1 MPNLADHLRAMYEN
15 TPVLVAAYDPFD
27 RLRYANQAFRAAFFI
42 APEEEPFWPE
52 LMRRNFHA
60 GQGTVIHAADFEEWL
75 VSTLSRRGKAGF
87 RAFETD
93 LVDGRWLWMTETV
106 DADGWMLCIA
116 SDITSLRPDDRA
128 VRQDRDM
135 AVKAAQTDDLTG
147 IANRRYV
154 TMRIEDMLGQRA
166 TDGMPAEEMRAEGV
180 AGCVAILDLDNFKY
194 INDRYGHHVGD
205 AVLRDFARRI
215 QALVRRTDCFG
226 RVGGEEFVLVLPA
239 TSAAQAALLIERM
252 LTVIRRSRPL
262 SDRPDFAYTFSAG
275 VAESIVGDSVASI
288 YARAD
293 KALYAAKVAGRNQL
307 VIGGIATEATPRQA

>member
-1 MPNLADHLRAMYEN
+1 MHDVVDHLRTMYEN

-27 RLRYANQAFRAAFFI
+27 RLRYANRAFRAAYFI
-42 APEEEPFWPE
+42 EPAEELFWPD

-60 GQGTVIHAADFEEWL
+60 GRGTVIRAPDFEEWL

-93 LVDGRWLWMTETV
+93 LADGRWLWMTETV
-106 DADGWMLCIA
+106 DAGGWMLCIA
-116 SDITSLRPDDRA
+116 SDITSLRAEDRA
-128 VRQDRDM
+128 VRQDRDF
-135 AVKAAQTDDLTG
+135 AIKAAQTDELTG

-154 TMRIEDMLGQRA
+154 TAMIEDMLGQPARG
-166 TDGMPAEEMRAEGV
+166 DGPAGSV
-180 AGCVAILDLDNFKY
+180 ALLDLDNFKY

-239 TSAAQAALLIERM
+239 TSASQAALLIERM

-262 SDRPDFAYTFSAG
+262 NDRPDFAYTFSAG
-275 VAESIVGDSVASI
+275 VAESMTADCVASI

-293 KALYAAKVAGRNQL
+293 KALYAAKLAGRNQL
-307 VIGGIATEATPRQA
+307 ILDGTPGQATPRQA

>member
-1 MPNLADHLRAMYEN
+1 MPDVVDHLRAMYEN

-27 RLRYANQAFRAAFFI
+27 RLRYANQAFRAAYFI
-42 APEEEPFWPE
+42 EGQEEPFWPD

-60 GQGTVIHAADFEEWL
+60 GRGTVIRAPDFEEWL

-106 DADGWMLCIA
+106 DKVGWMLCIA
-116 SDITSLRPDDRA
+116 SDITSLRAEDRT
-128 VRQDRDM
+128 VRQDRDL
-135 AVKAAQTDDLTG
+135 AIKAAQTDELTG

-154 TMRIEDMLGQRA
+154 TAMIEDLLAQAGARPDA
-166 TDGMPAEEMRAEGV
+166 G
-180 AGCVAILDLDNFKY
+180 GCVALLDLDNFKF

-226 RVGGEEFVLVLPA
+226 RVGGEEFVLVLPG
-239 TSAAQAALLIERM
+239 TSGPQAALLIERM
-252 LTVIRRSRPL
+252 LTVIRRAQPL

-275 VAESIVGDSVASI
+275 VAENIAGDSVASI

-307 VIGGIATEATPRQA
+307 ILDGHADEATPRQA

>member
-1 MPNLADHLRAMYEN
+1 MHNVTDHLRALYEN

-27 RLRYANQAFRAAFFI
+27 RLRYANRAFRAAFFI
-42 APEEEPFWPE
+42 EPEEEPFWPE

-60 GQGTVIHAADFEEWL
+60 GRGTVIRAPDFEEWL

-93 LVDGRWLWMTETV
+93 LADGHWLWMTETV
-106 DADGWMLCIA
+106 DTEGWMLCIA
-116 SDITSLRPDDRA
+116 SDITSLRAEDRA
-128 VRQDRDM
+128 VRQDRDF
-135 AVKAAQTDDLTG
+135 AIKAAQTDDLTG

-154 TMRIEDMLGQRA
+154 TTMI
-166 TDGMPAEEMRAEGV
+166 EEMLNQAAPNAASA
-180 AGCVAILDLDNFKY
+180 AGCVAVLDLDNFKY

-205 AVLRDFARRI
+205 VVLRDFARRI
-215 QALVRRTDCFG
+215 QAQVRRTDCFG
-226 RVGGEEFVLVLPA
+226 RVGGEEFVLVLPG

-262 SDRPDFAYTFSAG
+262 SDRPEFGYTFSAG
-275 VAESIVGDSVASI
+275 VSESLSGDSVASL

-293 KALYAAKVAGRNQL
+293 KALYAAKLAGRNQL
-307 VIGGIATEATPRQA
+307 VTDDPAGESTPRQA